1 LTLRLPSPARL
12 LRQREWRRLD
22 WRASPPRL
30 TGPGVPLIA
39 DSNMGVNA
47 VLSSC
52 FASRQRREE
61 MRRPASLE
69 RSRRQAGS
77 LRFDGARDDHTASRP
92 CWNPRSREPGTV
104 KRGGEA
110 RQSNRRHSR
119 CRSNRAGER
128 NRSVKQTARAK
139 ALDLLARRDE
149 ALRSL
154 EKSKPPELS
163 ADELRQEIHRLINE
177 LTPGAD
183 IERAAPMATQSI
195 GMAP

>member
-1 LTLRLPSPARL
+1 VETAIG
-12 LRQREWRRLD
+12 
-22 WRASPPRL
+22 AS
-30 TGPGVPLIA
+30 
-39 DSNMGVNA
+39 
-47 VLSSC
+47 
-52 FASRQRREE
+52 
-61 MRRPASLE
+61 
-69 RSRRQAGS
+69 
-77 LRFDGARDDHTASRP
+77 
-92 CWNPRSREPGTV
+92 
-104 KRGGEA
+104 
-110 RQSNRRHSR
+110 
-119 CRSNRAGER
+119 
-128 NRSVKQTARAK
+128 KQTARAK

>member
-1 LTLRLPSPARL
+1 MVATGAREPVSSTLKAMLEGFAVAGAKGGDAAACVAGAIEAAGR
-12 LRQREWRRLD
+12 
-22 WRASPPRL
+22 
-30 TGPGVPLIA
+30 VP
-39 DSNMGVNA
+39 
-47 VLSSC
+47 
-52 FASRQRREE
+52 FASTEPGMINTPFTPMLE
-61 MRRPASLE
+61 SAIEGTPGPSNEAGRPANPIDATLV
-69 RSRRQAGS
+69 AGVTAVETAI
-77 LRFDGARDDHTASRP
+77 GAS
-92 CWNPRSREPGTV
+92 
-104 KRGGEA
+104 
-110 RQSNRRHSR
+110 
-119 CRSNRAGER
+119 
-128 NRSVKQTARAK
+128 KQTARAK